1 MVVVTQRI
9 AIAPISF
16 PSRTK
21 ILELSWLNS
30 SELNLKEPKTACFQ
44 KCSVN
49 QTKKNLKNQRL
60 GWKIFAIKKVW
71 KVRTKVT
78 TISLTL
84 IISMQSW
91 VRLFLSSSMLN
102 RIGKNSSFVYYLS
115 QALKSRWFH
124 TLLNKAQMKKS
135 KRWDINQQPT

>member
-21 ILELSWLNS
+21 ILELSWSNS

-60 GWKIFAIKKVW
+60 GWKKFAIKKVW

-91 VRLFLSSSMLN
+91 VRLFLSSNMLN

>member
-1 MVVVTQRI
+1 MGVVTQKI

-16 PSRTK
+16 PSRT
-21 ILELSWLNS
+21 IVLELSLSNS
-30 SELNLKEPKTACFQ
+30 SELNLKEPKIACFQ
-44 KCSVN
+44 KCSAN
-49 QTKKNLKNQRL
+49 QTKMKIKNQRP

-71 KVRTKVT
+71 KARTRVT

-102 RIGKNSSFVYYLS
+102 RIGKNSSFVCYLS